1 VGLLGQ
7 GNPVAA
13 QPWIEQNPTYSIDR
27 NSPSSRSQ
35 GGALADPADIL
46 FNPGLGG
53 IVGIPCASLGLT
65 GCTGGVVPPY
75 DDLDA
80 LSYGADF
87 GQYTSE
93 KGYVGFSV
101 ARGSQGLAKTAVN
114 VEASCSPAEPEADEF
129 ATQLD
134 GNNSQVFDGDGVP
147 CGTNMGPSMGLQEP
161 NGDDGDDLDALDGH
175 DPYFVDWTGP
185 EGPPDGVPDREV
197 YFSLDSASPTLTAN
211 GWSAADI
218 LVFLGAGIP
227 PTLQRYAP
235 AAQLGLVAGDDVDGL
250 CLAETSWPPGYSGR
264 KTFDPDGVTS
274 SEDFLFYT
282 ITASSPSIGGV
293 VPDAATIMY
302 VQSSGVAIPVDP
314 ASALGLAAS
323 TDDLDALKCVKGLVD
338 IAIETYTVTLPD
350 GTVANVEGAT
360 QTLNMT
366 VGEWETLTVLE
377 NKHYAQQYGFEGEL
391 SPPSVISQ
399 VWWAVSGAIPS
410 QINVRWVPKAGGLD
424 TCTFDGKE
432 VDCQTGDPVTGD
444 INDLEFEIM
453 LDYCVVTPVTRQVM
467 LECKKAGE
475 YTITFENVEVPLGA
489 DDLNPSNSDLDIDL
503 DIVCQPVSI
512 GGIAEAPDVDTT
524 SLGAKASGGSST
536 TTYAVIAGIAAGAV
550 LLGAGGWYARR
561 RRRAR

>member
-1 VGLLGQ
+1 VT
-7 GNPVAA
+7 A
-13 QPWIEQNPTYSIDR
+13 QPWIEQYPTYSIDR
-27 NSPSSRSQ
+27 DSTS
-35 GGALADPADIL
+35 AFDPADIL
-46 FNPGLGG
+46 HNFMPGMPS
-53 IVGIPCASLGLT
+53 ICIPCASLGLI
-65 GCTGGVVPPY
+65 GCTGIAAPPY

-87 GQYTSE
+87 GQYTSDQ
-93 KGYVGFSV
+93 GYVGFSV

-134 GNNSQVFDGDGVP
+134 GNNSQVYDGDGTDCVTGGVLP
-147 CGTNMGPSMGLQEP
+147 DMGLQEP
-161 NGDDGDDLDALDGH
+161 NGDDLDALDNKTCLE
-175 DPYFVDWTGP
+175 VDWTDPTG
-185 EGPPDGVPDREV
+185 GPPDGVPDREV
-197 YFSLDSASPTLTAN
+197 YFSLDPVSPTLGAPN
-211 GWSAADI
+211 NWSAADI

-227 PTLQRYAP
+227 PTLQRYAT
-235 AAQLGLVAGDDVDGL
+235 AANLGLVAGDDVDGL
-250 CLAETSWPPGYSGR
+250 CLADGGWPIGSYDRG
-264 KTFDPDGVTS
+264 TFDPAGAGS
-274 SEDFLFYT
+274 PQDFLFYT

-302 VQSSGVAIPVDP
+302 VQSSGVANPVDP

-323 TDDLDALKCVKGLVD
+323 TDDLDAIKCVKGLVD

-350 GTVANVEGAT
+350 GTVAEVGGET

-410 QINVRWVPKAGGLD
+410 QINVRWVPKPGGLD
-424 TCTFDGKE
+424 TCTFDGE
-432 VDCQTGDPVTGD
+432 PVDCQTGDPATGD
-444 INDLEFEIM
+444 INDLEFEI
-453 LDYCVVTPVTRQVM
+453 LLPFCEPIPVTREVM
-467 LECKKAGE
+467 LECKLPGE
-475 YTITFENVEVPLGA
+475 YRITFENVEVPLGA

-503 DIVCQPVSI
+503 DIACQPVSI

-524 SLGAKASGGSST
+524 SLGAKASGGSSSPP
-536 TTYAVIAGIAAGAV
+536 YAAIAGVAAAAIAIAAS
-550 LLGAGGWYARR
+550 GGWYARR
-561 RRRAR
+561 RWLS

>member
-1 VGLLGQ
+1 VT
-7 GNPVAA
+7 A
-13 QPWIEQNPTYSIDR
+13 QPWVEQYPTYSIDR
-27 NSPSSRSQ
+27 NSPSSTSQ
-35 GGALADPADIL
+35 GGVLADPADIL
-46 FNPGLGG
+46 FNPGLSM
-53 IVGIPCASLGLT
+53 VGIPCASLGLI
-65 GCTGGVVPPY
+65 GCTGVAAPPY

-87 GQYTSE
+87 GNIPSD

-101 ARGSQGLAKTAVN
+101 ARGSVGLAGTAVN
-114 VEASCSPAEPEADEF
+114 SEAATCATAEPEADEF

-134 GNNSQVFDGDGVP
+134 GNNIQVYDGNGTDCVSGGPVP
-147 CGTNMGPSMGLQEP
+147 GMRLKEP
-161 NGDDGDDLDALDGH
+161 NGADGDDLDALDGH
-175 DPYFVDWTGP
+175 DLYFVDWTGP

-197 YFSLDSASPTLTAN
+197 YFSLDGASPTLAAK

-218 LVFLGAGIP
+218 LVTIGGAMP
-227 PTLQRYAP
+227 SVYAT

-250 CLAETSWPPGYSGR
+250 CLADTGMDDY
-264 KTFDPDGVTS
+264 FNVAVDY
-274 SEDFLFYT
+274 LLYT

-314 ASALGLAAS
+314 AAALGLAAS
-323 TDDLDALKCVKGLVD
+323 TDDLDAMKCVKGLVD
-338 IAIETYTVTLPD
+338 IAIETYTVTLPG
-350 GTVANVEGAT
+350 GTVAEVGGAT